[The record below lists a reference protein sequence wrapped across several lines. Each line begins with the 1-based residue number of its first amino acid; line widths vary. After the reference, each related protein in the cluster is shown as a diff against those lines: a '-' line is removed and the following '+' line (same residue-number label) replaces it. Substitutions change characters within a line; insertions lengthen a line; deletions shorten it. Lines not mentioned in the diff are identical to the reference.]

1 MKFRSFSGNLRNR
14 GASDIGEPN
23 KIQMRREGGK
33 ALSAAFGRNPTKTD
47 SDTEYRGNSDLSLSL

>member
-1 MKFRSFSGNLRNR
+1 
-14 GASDIGEPN
+14 
-23 KIQMRREGGK
+23 MRREGGK